1 MAIAVTEEH
10 QCRVIKW
17 TEAREAKCFL
27 ADELDTDMQD
37 EHGHTLRRKLQLHIP
52 KPNFAK
58 DAKRPKQLCLHALDK
73 CDPLGLGLMW
83 DTCFLRLLDHTNAKP
98 IPLTR
103 DLLLEALAGLQV
115 SQAVHHDLFQDAAVM
130 CDAPSQNDIAAAD
143 ATDASDDEQL
153 TIKSIAEEVDMG
165 EDDEGCD
172 VTDEEGS
179 DQDQDDDEEEEFE
192 EEEEL

>member
-1 MAIAVTEEH
+1 MAVAVTEEH

-37 EHGHTLRRKLQLHIP
+37 EHGNALLCKLQLHVP
-52 KPNFAK
+52 KPNFGK
-58 DAKRPKQLCLHALDK
+58 EAKRPKQLCLHTLDK
-73 CDPLGLGLMW
+73 CDPLGLGLLW
-83 DTCFLRLLDHTNAKP
+83 DTCFLRLMDCAHNPPVP

-103 DLLLEALAGLQV
+103 ELLHAALAGLRV
-115 SQAVHHDLFQDAAVM
+115 SQAVQHDLFQDAAVV
-130 CDAPSQNDIAAAD
+130 CDAPSQHVPAGD

-153 TIKSIAEEVDMG
+153 TIKSIAEEVDLG
-165 EDDEGCD
+165 EDEDACD
-172 VTDEEGS
+172 DTDVEVTD
-179 DQDQDDDEEEEFE
+179 QDEDEEEEFE